1 MQAGTLLL
9 KGKTF
14 FMIDYLFATL
24 FCAQDHIDYN
34 LGLFVLYIAAEGEGF
49 FVSGRGEDNT

>member
-1 MQAGTLLL
+1 
-9 KGKTF
+9 
-14 FMIDYLFATL
+14 MIDYLFATL